1 MKNRIN
7 ILGQQLGELQNKI
20 SRDRKK
26 EKTDTKPR
34 KMQSGGENSGK
45 ETPREI
51 SDTPRIPGNPGEKDS
66 REATINIELGNSTDS
81 ATISEPVPG
90 KSTRIQRPSKL
101 TMEEFDGEMQEGKAR
116 KNNIVVRGFSSPRGV
131 TKEKLKST
139 LRREIGAEVE
149 IESLRFNKGEIVV
162 ELRSWKNKIVVMRRK
177 HNL

>member
-1 MKNRIN
+1 MVEKQGKNGIAKCVQKIRRPLCLRRHKRRKREKIERGSSSDNSRKSKRERELKWEEERARLKNRIN
-7 ILGQQLGELQNKI
+7 ILEQQLGELQNKI

-81 ATISEPVPG
+81 ATISEPVQG
-90 KSTRIQRPSKL
+90 KPTRIQKPSKL
-101 TMEEFDGEMQEGKAR
+101 TKEEFDGEMQERNTR
-116 KNNIVVRGFSSPRGV
+116 K
-131 TKEKLKST
+131 K
-139 LRREIGAEVE
+139 
-149 IESLRFNKGEIVV
+149 
-162 ELRSWKNKIVVMRRK
+162 
-177 HNL
+177 